1 MKIWIGV
8 SLLFIVGVS
17 FFPVYGSAETTYT
30 DITIVSDQNV
40 TANVTAVAN
49 GTAVVYVD
57 GVPIKTEISKI
68 WKQLKSINGKA
79 YSAWRIGNDA
89 WLLALNNNESIMF
102 LYDKVDNN
110 TMKIYLLHDELLGF
124 ENEYLSFKN
133 SSKTSFENLNS
144 SVNANADRFAETVSM
159 LSMRLDFVS
168 KIVVVLLVTWF
179 VTIVGVVVSDI
190 VKKHKAIKIK
200 KVVDNQQTKQP

>member
-40 TANVTAVAN
+40 MANVTAVAN

-57 GVPIKTEISKI
+57 GIAVKEEISRLWDKI
-68 WKQLKSINGKA
+68 HSVSGRA
-79 YSAWRIGNDA
+79 SSAWRIGNDA

-124 ENEYLSFKN
+124 ENEYLGFKN

-144 SVNANADRFAETVSM
+144 SVNANADRFDGLNETVSI

-168 KIVVVLLVTWF
+168 KVVVVLLVTWF
-179 VTIVGVVVSDI
+179 ATIIGFVASDI
-190 VKKHKAIKIK
+190 VKKHRNIK
-200 KVVDNQQTKQP
+200 KKVDVNEAKN

>member
-57 GVPIKTEISKI
+57 GIAVKEEIGRL
-68 WKQLKSINGKA
+68 WKSLQSVDGRA
-79 YSAWRIGNDA
+79 HSAWRIGNDA
-89 WLLALNNNESIMF
+89 WLLALRNNQSVV
-102 LYDKVDNN
+102 LLQGKVENN
-110 TMKIYLLHDELLGF
+110 TVRLFVLRDELVGF
-124 ENEYLSFKN
+124 ESEYLSFKN
-133 SSKTSFENLNS
+133 SSTTMFQHLNGSVEANANKFTNLN
-144 SVNANADRFAETVSM
+144 ETVSM

-179 VTIVGVVVSDI
+179 VTVVGFVASDI
-190 VKKHKAIKIK
+190 VKKHRN
-200 KVVDNQQTKQP
+200 VNYH